1 VRVLYPLLALLAYVH
16 FVLALLVGFVLV
28 ATVPV
33 LAIGFAALLLVGRQ
47 FVLLYRLLGSLLRLT
62 FGSVGAAAGLL
73 RELFLAIFERDEG
86 PVRIPFAYG
95 REALPELFRLVDEVA
110 AEVKTAGI
118 DRVLLTP
125 DPECAVFDTAAPG
138 ALSVFKRRRR
148 HLVLGLPYVYALSL
162 DELRSVLAHELG
174 HFTLGHLTLSRVT
187 WHFIGR
193 IDGRLE
199 RWREAE
205 FHALNPLFWSTAA
218 SAALLA
224 AIYHPWWRLHEL
236 DADRVAARTMGA
248 NHRIASL
255 RKLGDLLAVAE
266 ATRLVALVAR
276 KDGVAPLHLG
286 EAAARLS
293 WRMDPVVKRRLAV
306 QAEGDPHDLEGRT
319 HPPTALRIA
328 ALRGVPEKPAR
339 HGELAARYLPDV
351 RKLEEHITR
360 VVLRIEATEPAK
372 AHIERVVAHLA
383 ATPAA

>member
-1 VRVLYPLLALLAYVH
+1 VRFVYPLALLAYVH

-28 ATVPV
+28 AAVPL
-33 LAIGFAALLLVGRQ
+33 LAVGFAALLVVGRQ
-47 FVLLYRLLGSLLRLT
+47 FVLLYRLLGALFRLT
-62 FGSVGAAAGLL
+62 FGSVGAAAGIL
-73 RELFLAIFERDEG
+73 RELFLAVFERDEG

-110 AEVKTAGI
+110 AEVDTGGV
-118 DRVLLTP
+118 DRVLVTP
-125 DPECAVFDTAAPG
+125 DPECAVFDTATPG
-138 ALSVFKRRRR
+138 ALSWLRRRR
-148 HLVLGLPYVYALSL
+148 KHLVLGLPYVYALSL

-187 WHFIGR
+187 WHFIRR

-199 RWREAE
+199 AMRESE

-224 AIYHPWWRLHEL
+224 AVYHPWWRLHEL
-236 DADRVAARTMGA
+236 AADRVSARAMGA
-248 NHRIASL
+248 NHRVSSL
-255 RKLGDLLAVAE
+255 RKVGDLIAIAE
-266 ATRLVALVAR
+266 ATECVTAVAR
-276 KDGVAPLHLG
+276 KEGFAPLHLG
-286 EAAARLS
+286 EAAARLA

-306 QAEGDPHDLEGRT
+306 RAQGDPHDLEGRT

-328 ALRGVPEKPAR
+328 AMRGLPEKPAR

-372 AHIERVVAHLA
+372 AHVERVIAHLT